1 MPKELLRDSTPPRPY
16 GRVRTEGGQI
26 TVLPRRRT
34 FSNPRLDMADLRSVG
49 NPQGM
54 EIRTMDQIILITI
67 GCTFA
72 ITLGLLLGLGYYL
85 GRQTRRI
92 DEIGFM
98 VALLLDHL
106 QVPGATCEDCE
117 IETLDDLSQF
127 LDVRRNDTLLNPNR
141 FASTVAFPA
150 NWQSWDGEQE

>member
-1 MPKELLRDSTPPRPY
+1 
-16 GRVRTEGGQI
+16 
-26 TVLPRRRT
+26 
-34 FSNPRLDMADLRSVG
+34 
-49 NPQGM
+49 
-54 EIRTMDQIILITI
+54 MDQIILITI

-85 GRQTRRI
+85 GRQKRLI

-117 IETLDDLSQF
+117 VETLSDLEQ
-127 LDVRRNDTLLNPNR
+127 LVDVRRNDTLLNPYRSPPVGNATILNPNR
-141 FASTVAFPA
+141 FAMSAAFPA
-150 NWQSWDGEQE
+150 NWQSWDGEEE

>member
-1 MPKELLRDSTPPRPY
+1 MRSRPPAHTGVCARKGVKLPCYPEGAPLATHALIWLTFVASVIPLGTEMP
-16 GRVRTEGGQI
+16 
-26 TVLPRRRT
+26 
-34 FSNPRLDMADLRSVG
+34 
-49 NPQGM
+49 
-54 EIRTMDQIILITI
+54 TMDQIILITI

-85 GRQTRRI
+85 GRQKRLI

-117 IETLDDLSQF
+117 VETMADLEQ
-127 LDVRRNDTLLNPNR
+127 LVDVRRNDTLLNPNQ
-141 FASTVAFPA
+141 FASSVAFPA